1 MHGHVGFLSSGH
13 VRGQYGDGCAFE
25 FTAPEVVV
33 LEPGH
38 DAWVVGRE
46 PAVLISSTPRERQRS
61 ASGFRPSI
69 ATERSFRSAAS
80 LPTDEEGH
88 EATGPCGAARDRRCR
103 SRSRASTRGHRHRHS
118 APGSAGS
125 RGRTLDTIA
134 DLTTYLKKKERL
146 LRFGPAIAAAGK
158 EELLARRD
166 ALTCAYS

>member
-1 MHGHVGFLSSGH
+1 MCGASTESAAPSSSPPRRLSSWSR
-13 VRGQYGDGCAFE
+13 V
-25 FTAPEVVV
+25 TT
-33 LEPGH
+33 PGL
-38 DAWVVGRE
+38 WVASQRCSS
-46 PAVLISSTPRERQRS
+46 SSTPRERQRS

-88 EATGPCGAARDRRCR
+88 EAARDRRCR

-146 LRFGPAIAAAGK
+146 LRIGPAIAAAGE